1 MPRADTMTLTEGQI
15 YVIGDSHIGLA
26 DGDEA
31 GIVDWLQR
39 LRILRPRALYLNGD
53 VFHYFIGHRN
63 FVTASV
69 EKFFAALKDLRDSGV
84 EVHYV
89 EGNRDFFLEGSLAED
104 SVSEISLRQDI
115 RAGDRRYLVIHGD
128 MINDRDHMYRFWR
141 SLSKNPLMKLAVRM
155 IPKRLAKS
163 IVDGMERK
171 LAKTNFK
178 HRYRIPTDLMARYGE
193 QRAAEGYD
201 AVVFGHFHKKL
212 EVPAG
217 AANVFVLPA
226 WYEGGEALVI
236 DPETGEWRW
245 AVI

>member
-1 MPRADTMTLTEGQI
+1 MSEGQI

-31 GIVDWLQR
+31 EIVSWVER
-39 LRILRPRALYLNGD
+39 LRAMRPRALYLNGD
-53 VFHYFIGHRN
+53 VFHYFIGHPN

-69 EKFFAALKDLRDSGV
+69 EKFFSALRELRDSGV

-89 EGNRDFFLEGSLAED
+89 EGNRDFFLEGSIAEE

-115 RAGDRRYLVIHGD
+115 RAGGKRFLIIHGD
-128 MINDRDHMYRFWR
+128 MINDHDHMYRFWR
-141 SLSKNPLMKLAVRM
+141 WLSKNPMMKLAVKLL
-155 IPKRLAKS
+155 PKGIAKT
-163 IVDGMERK
+163 IVDEMERK
-171 LAKTNFK
+171 LANTNFK
-178 HRYRIPTDLMARYGE
+178 HRYRIPTDLMARYGT

-212 EVPAG
+212 EIPAG
-217 AANVFVLPA
+217 EANVYVLPA
-226 WYEGGEALVI
+226 WYEDGEALVI

-245 AVI
+245 TVV

>member
-1 MPRADTMTLTEGQI
+1 MTVSEGQI

-31 GIVDWLQR
+31 GIVAWVER
-39 LRILRPRALYLNGD
+39 LRALRPRALYLNGD

-63 FVTASV
+63 FVTSSV

-89 EGNRDFFLEGSLAED
+89 EGNRDFFLEGSIAED
-104 SVSEISLRQDI
+104 AVSEISIRQDI
-115 RAGDRRYLVIHGD
+115 RAGDKRYLVIHGD

-141 SLSKNPLMKLAVRM
+141 WLSKNPMMKLAVKM

-163 IVDGMERK
+163 IVDEMERK

-178 HRYRIPTDLMARYGE
+178 HRYRIPTDLMSRYGE

-217 AANVFVLPA
+217 RANVYVLPA
-226 WYEGGEALVI
+226 WYEDGEAFVI
-236 DPETGEWRW
+236 DPETGAWRW
-245 AVI
+245 EVI